1 MANDDSVNLPLFHG
15 PHIPRIRFEQA
26 LDRLDL
32 RAAQEVAPEPWRAA
46 VVELADV
53 LEQAGSPARIDVE
66 ALARCRRDGWPPS
79 LQQAWERLMGLRLD
93 GHGVPGSYSGELA
106 AAFLLRAGERERAR
120 TSLQRHL
127 SYHPRDIRG
136 WKLLT
141 HFEPVRGAARC
152 GFHGGPLLDGAGDL
166 IDLVRED
173 GLLPVERWLLAYAW
187 LRHHIDLDEMR
198 DALAAENLLAR
209 PPLVIPGDARAF
221 AWYLLDAGGRRYV
234 GESVGVIEARKRLQR
249 ISAPAFQRYL
259 ARV

>member
-1 MANDDSVNLPLFHG
+1 MSDSGSDDLPLFHG

-32 RAAQEVAPEPWRAA
+32 RAAIATAPQPWQAA
-46 VVELADV
+46 VEAMGAV
-53 LEQAGSPARIDVE
+53 LDQAGSPARIDAE
-66 ALARCRRDGWPPS
+66 ALARCRRDGWPAS
-79 LQQAWERLMGLRLD
+79 LERTWQRLMGLSLD
-93 GHGVPGSYSGELA
+93 GRGVPGTYAGELA
-106 AAFLLRAGERERAR
+106 AAFLLRAGESDRAR

-127 SYHPRDIRG
+127 HYHPRDPRG
-136 WKLLT
+136 WELLA

-152 GFHGGPLLDGAGDL
+152 GFHGGPLLDAAGDL

-173 GLLPVERWLLAYAW
+173 GLLPVQRWLLPYAW
-187 LRHHIDLDEMR
+187 FARHIDLDEIR
-198 DALAAENLLAR
+198 DALDAEHLLAR
-209 PPLVIPGDARAF
+209 PPLALPGDARAF

-249 ISAPAFQRYL
+249 ISTAAFQRYL